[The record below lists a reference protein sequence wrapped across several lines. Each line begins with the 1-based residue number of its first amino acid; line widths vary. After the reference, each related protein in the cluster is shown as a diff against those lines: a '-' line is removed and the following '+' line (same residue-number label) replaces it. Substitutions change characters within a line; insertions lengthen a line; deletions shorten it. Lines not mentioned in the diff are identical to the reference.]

1 MILKLLFNTRMI
13 WIIFIK
19 ILKDTI
25 LISNAKYCSFFMI
38 WLLVCF
44 VIKKLNP
51 IVTELYIEL
60 YIRGRELNI
69 SLVFI
74 TQCYFAVIKNIRL
87 NSTHYFIVK
96 IPNKGEL
103 KEIAFNYSSDIVFR
117 DFMNLYKKCTT
128 KPYFL
133 FIDWCY
139 SCIR

>member
-51 IVTELYIEL
+51 IVTELYTEL